1 MMIKVGRIKFYSL
14 NIIII
19 IIKKMIILFLII
31 IVSCLSVYHMFV

>member
-1 MMIKVGRIKFYSL
+1 MMIKVGIIKFYSL

-19 IIKKMIILFLII
+19 IMKMIILLIII